1 MSIYPDKKAGQ
12 LTGRW
17 RVEVQL
23 NGLRKR
29 GRFASHD
36 DAKRAEKDWTLE
48 LASGEPTDATPRLDH
63 LTPRSIRPAPPQS
76 LPHALERLP
85 AR

>member
-36 DAKRAEKDWTLE
+36 DAKRAEKDWTLSWP
-48 LASGEPTDATPRLDH
+48 LASPQTP
-63 LTPRSIRPAPPQS
+63 PPGS
-76 LPHALERLP
+76 TT
-85 AR
+85 

>member
-1 MSIYPDKKAGQ
+1 MSIYPDKKDGL

-29 GRFASHD
+29 GR
-36 DAKRAEKDWTLE
+36 
-48 LASGEPTDATPRLDH
+48 
-63 LTPRSIRPAPPQS
+63 RSR
-76 LPHALERLP
+76 
-85 AR
+85 

>member
-1 MSIYPDKKAGQ
+1 MSIYPDQKDGQ

-29 GRFASHD
+29 GRFTTCA
-36 DAKRAEKDWTLE
+36 
-48 LASGEPTDATPRLDH
+48 
-63 LTPRSIRPAPPQS
+63 
-76 LPHALERLP
+76 
-85 AR
+85 